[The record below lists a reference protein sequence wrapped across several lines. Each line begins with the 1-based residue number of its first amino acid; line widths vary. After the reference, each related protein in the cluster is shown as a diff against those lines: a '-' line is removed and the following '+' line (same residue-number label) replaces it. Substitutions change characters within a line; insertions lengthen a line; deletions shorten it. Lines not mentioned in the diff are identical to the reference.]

1 MREMTEKFLNE
12 AFAGESMAHMRYQ
25 HFADQAESEGLKDLA
40 RMFRAI
46 SYAERVHAGNHY
58 RALGMMEST
67 SDNIQQCIDGET
79 FEIEEMYPVYN
90 ETAKLQD
97 EKDAVRSTHYALEAE
112 KIHADWY
119 KKAKETVDA
128 GGDIEIGKIQICSVC
143 GHTREGE
150 APDKCPICGASRDK
164 FEEY

>member
-1 MREMTEKFLNE
+1 MREMAEKFLNE

-25 HFADQAESEGLKDLA
+25 HFADQAETEGLTEMA

-58 RALGMMEST
+58 RVLGQMKST
-67 SDNIQQCIDGET
+67 PGNIQTCIDGET

-90 ETAKLQD
+90 ATAKLQD
-97 EKDAVRSTHYALEAE
+97 EEAAVRSTYYALEAE

-119 KKAKETVDA
+119 KKAKEAVDK
-128 GGDIEIGKIQICSVC
+128 GGDLKVGTIQICSVC
-143 GHTREGE
+143 GHTREGD
-150 APDKCPICGASRDK
+150 APDKCPICGASKDK
-164 FEEY
+164 FRQF